1 MSHGQALQSDLGF
14 NVQAGMWK
22 ARDSLVSDTVMQ
34 ITEQALLCDPELN
47 LDFNSSA
54 TAGGFVF
61 LLFMLIIRKSKF

>member
-34 ITEQALLCDPELN
+34 ITVQACSVIQNWTWILILLPQLVA
-47 LDFNSSA
+47 LSF
-54 TAGGFVF
+54 FF
-61 LLFMLIIRKSKF
+61 LC